1 MMSKGYGSKSSAR
14 IGTKGQTG
22 GGKTQAGPAHGT
34 STKAGGNKH
43 GHLKK

>member
-1 MMSKGYGSKSSAR
+1 MKTYGSKSSAN

-22 GGKTQAGPAHGT
+22 GGKTMAGPAHGT

-43 GHLKK
+43 GHAGKK